1 MIVYCLFTSLLFFFK
16 VLWPV
21 FHYLVQTSSG
31 DSRAEKRHW
40 DDYVAVNQQFA
51 DTVIDRYQPNDIS
64 KYYSKERE
72 CVYVLVYRPESINF
86 LQYSLCE

>member
-1 MIVYCLFTSLLFFFK
+1 M
-16 VLWPV
+16 

-40 DDYVAVNQQFA
+40 DDYVAVNRQFA

-64 KYYSKERE
+64 KLKRKK
-72 CVYVLVYRPESINF
+72 V
-86 LQYSLCE
+86 

>member
-1 MIVYCLFTSLLFFFK
+1 MVITKDIVNKVRYFDKQKEYDLIILFVCT

-40 DDYVAVNQQFA
+40 DDYVAVNRQFA
-51 DTVIDRYQPNDIS
+51 DTVIDRYQKNDIS
-64 KYYSKERE
+64 RFI
-72 CVYVLVYRPESINF
+72 CFVV
-86 LQYSLCE
+86 